1 MFTEVRNILLVIV
14 TSKIGSIQE
23 LRYEKN
29 DTTPTYHA
37 WYILLCH
44 ISHFCNSVTNLS
56 THDKLVMW
64 FLSEPV
70 GKINFDKM

>member
-37 WYILLCH
+37 
-44 ISHFCNSVTNLS
+44 
-56 THDKLVMW
+56 
-64 FLSEPV
+64 
-70 GKINFDKM
+70 